1 MLYCVN
7 LETAIREHHLY
18 PQISIRVNQ
27 LMADEKPDKNDLT
40 RQVEFD
46 ACRKDLQLSRMA
58 LAETETENKHLQKRL
73 QE

>member
-27 LMADEKPDKNDLT
+27 LMANEKPGNDLT
-40 RQVEFD
+40 MQVEFD
-46 ACRKDLQLSRMA
+46 ACREDLQLSRMA